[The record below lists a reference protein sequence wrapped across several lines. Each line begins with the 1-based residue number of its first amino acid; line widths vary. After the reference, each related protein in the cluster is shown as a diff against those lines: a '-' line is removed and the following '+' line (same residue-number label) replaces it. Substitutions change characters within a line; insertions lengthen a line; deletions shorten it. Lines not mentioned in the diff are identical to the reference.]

1 MAEGPIAEIVDN
13 PKQATR
19 RPSMQVLKTGALYF
33 ALVFGAGFLLGP
45 IRILWLEPR
54 VGTRW
59 AELTE
64 APIMLVVML
73 LAARWI
79 GRRFGV
85 PRTPSVRLGMGFVA
99 LALMLV
105 AEFGLVL
112 SLRGMTIE
120 QYFATRDPVSGTV
133 YYAMLLL
140 FALLPYLYA
149 RRGPE

>member
-1 MAEGPIAEIVDN
+1 
-13 PKQATR
+13 
-19 RPSMQVLKTGALYF
+19 MQVLKTGALYF

-64 APIMLVVML
+64 APIMLAVML

-79 GRRFGV
+79 VRRFHL

-99 LALMLV
+99 LAFMLI

-112 SLRGMTIE
+112 SLRGMTME

-133 YYAMLLL
+133 YYALLLL
-140 FALLPYLYA
+140 FALLPYLYG
-149 RRGPE
+149 RRGL

>member
-1 MAEGPIAEIVDN
+1 MAAIVDN
-13 PKQATR
+13 PMQLAR
-19 RPSMQVLKTGALYF
+19 RPSMQVLNMGALYF
-33 ALVFGAGFLLGP
+33 AIVFGAGFLLGP

-73 LAARWI
+73 LATRWI
-79 GRRFGV
+79 VRRFRV
-85 PRTPSVRLGMGFVA
+85 PRTPSGRLGMGFVA
-99 LALMLV
+99 LALLLG

-112 SLRGMTIE
+112 SLRGMTIG
-120 QYFATRDPVSGTV
+120 QYLATRDPVSGTV
-133 YYAMLLL
+133 YYVMLLL

-149 RRGPE
+149 RRGL